1 MNQTQSPSA
10 PYLKDLLEIFS
21 DQIKLI
27 SGDFKEPIS
36 GLSQP
41 KNAKNSELVII
52 SEKSHLEEAQTGSSS
67 IWVVKSQL
75 ISEDLKQLPIAL
87 LSCDQPKLFMAQV
100 AKRFFR
106 PTEHHL
112 ITGES
117 YIHPS
122 AVIDS
127 SSSIASSVIIGP
139 NAIIGK
145 GVQIGENSVIGAGAV
160 VENHVKI
167 GNNCHLHPQV
177 FIGHH
182 CEIGNFCEVK
192 PQAVIGGE
200 GFGYATDLK
209 EMKHHRITHF
219 GKVILEDGVH
229 IGSGTTIDRGTFSDS
244 IIGAE
249 TKIDNLCHFGHNIEI
264 GRGTIVTGG
273 VVVAGSVKIG
283 SACVIGGGT
292 CIAGHLEITDQV
304 QIGGLSGVTKSIK
317 ESGAY
322 GGYPLQPLKDYLK
335 TQSSLASLPR
345 LRKTVSQLEKHLD
358 KDQQQ

>member
-1 MNQTQSPSA
+1 MNQTQSPSI

-27 SGDFKEPIS
+27 SGDFKGPIS

-41 KNAKNSELVII
+41 KEAKSSELVVI
-52 SEKSHLEEAQTGSSS
+52 SDKSLLEEAKSGSSS
-67 IWVVKSQL
+67 IWVVHTKL

-87 LSCDQPKLFMAQV
+87 ISCDQPKVFMAQL
-100 AKRFFR
+100 AQRFFR
-106 PTEHHL
+106 PTDHHL
-112 ITGES
+112 LEGEAR
-117 YIHPS
+117 IHPS
-122 AVIDS
+122 AVIDATA
-127 SSSIASSVIIGP
+127 SIGREVVIGP
-139 NAIIGK
+139 NAVIGK
-145 GVQIGENSVIGAGAV
+145 NVQIGDHSIIGAGAI

-167 GNNCHLHPQV
+167 GHNSHLHPQV

-182 CEIGNFCEVK
+182 CEVGNFCEIK

-200 GFGYATDLK
+200 GFGYATDVK
-209 EMKHHRITHF
+209 KMKHHRITHF
-219 GKVILEDGVH
+219 GRVILEDGVH
-229 IGSGTTIDRGTFSDS
+229 IGSGTTIDRGTFADS
-244 IIGAE
+244 RIGAE

-264 GRGTIVTGG
+264 GKGTIVTGG

-304 QIGGLSGVTKSIK
+304 QIGGLSGITKSIT

-335 TQSSLASLPR
+335 TQSSLTSLPR

-358 KDQQQ
+358 KDR